1 MFHAKRYTKTIKIKG
16 VMQQSI
22 LHQEK
27 AILSLSFFRCGLL
40 GWASWAQVELACKF
54 VNDLITSSDAEGL
67 LLNPTVIVIVSFRVL
82 RLSEMF

>member
-1 MFHAKRYTKTIKIKG
+1 
-16 VMQQSI
+16 MQQSI

-27 AILSLSFFRCGLL
+27 AILPLRFFRCGLL
-40 GWASWAQVELACKF
+40 GWASLAQVELACKF
-54 VNDLITSSDAEGL
+54 IYLLITSSDAEGL